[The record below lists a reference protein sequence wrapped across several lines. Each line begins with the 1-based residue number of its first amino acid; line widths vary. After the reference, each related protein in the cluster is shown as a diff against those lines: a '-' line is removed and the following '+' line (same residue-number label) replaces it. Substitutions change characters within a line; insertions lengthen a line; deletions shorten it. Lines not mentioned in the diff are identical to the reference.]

1 MDRSL
6 SVMEVVYL
14 ISLFI
19 LAMIEIYF
27 HFLKYY
33 RSVFL
38 IDEGLHCLHA
48 QDDKMFVVQTF
59 YSHDIELKQNNKK

>member
-6 SVMEVVYL
+6 SVMEIVYL

-19 LAMIEIYF
+19 LAMIEIHF
-27 HFLKYY
+27 HFLEYY

-38 IDEGLHCLHA
+38 IDEGLHCLQA
-48 QDDKMFVVQTF
+48 QDDKMFEVQTF